1 MKTESREIAIPDQ
14 AASAVHRAAI
24 AVASAPVAQVAI
36 AVVDQAASA
45 VAQAALAVPVAP
57 DVEAA
62 AVAVAS
68 ADDARFASTALTTFD
83 T

>member
-14 AASAVHRAAI
+14 AASAVHRAAN
-24 AVASAPVAQVAI
+24 AVASA
-36 AVVDQAASA
+36 AVTAMVDQAASA
-45 VAQAALAVPVAP
+45 VAQAALVVPVAP
-57 DVEAA
+57 DVEAE

-68 ADDARFASTALTTFD
+68 ADDARFASTAPTTFD